1 MKLGFLIGFA
11 ALAIDPSYGCRSET
25 FHFGTTEMRAAVEGT
40 WKLSLPETHDAPA
53 HMYMF
58 QITAAKAE
66 QQAPPRSLIQ
76 NAHAC
81 GDRTLVRSA
90 SACEPRSFMPLE
102 LANVA
107 GDGRLEVDGYELDSA
122 RLELDIDGRHIIARL
137 DSHGVV
143 QDITD
148 GADLVRVFL

>member
-1 MKLGFLIGFA
+1 
-11 ALAIDPSYGCRSET
+11 
-25 FHFGTTEMRAAVEGT
+25 
-40 WKLSLPETHDAPA
+40 
-53 HMYMF
+53 
-58 QITAAKAE
+58 
-66 QQAPPRSLIQ
+66 
-76 NAHAC
+76 
-81 GDRTLVRSA
+81 
-90 SACEPRSFMPLE
+90 MPLE